1 MSPHKSPNIIKYCV
15 ITSTAA
21 LVAITVGVFTSNNR
35 GISYLECQT
44 VSDIYL
50 INADLIDQLT
60 SSNDYKN
67 SPIAKAT
74 VKSSRKNIERI
85 KKDYKKKGCNALT
98 DLDDL

>member
-35 GISYLECQT
+35 GISYLECKT
-44 VSDIYL
+44 VSDIYVF
-50 INADLIDQLT
+50 NADVIDQLT

-67 SPIAKAT
+67 SHFAKAQ

-85 KKDYKKKGCNALT
+85 KKDYKKKGCNVVAELE
-98 DLDDL
+98 D